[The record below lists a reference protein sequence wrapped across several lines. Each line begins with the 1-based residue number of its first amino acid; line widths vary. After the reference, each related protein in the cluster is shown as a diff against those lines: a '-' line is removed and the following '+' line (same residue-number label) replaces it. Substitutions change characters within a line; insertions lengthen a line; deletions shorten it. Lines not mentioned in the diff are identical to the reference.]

1 MISKLLKRVHA
12 MMRVTARSMA
22 VLWAVAGVA
31 GAFYAMPALRAADP
45 SQLEK
50 TIEDVAKRWPN
61 LQHVPAN
68 DVARM
73 MAEKSAVIFDVRTE
87 EEYNVSH
94 LEGAVRVDPAIDSS
108 EFLKAHAGAVKGKT
122 AVFYCS
128 VGVRSSK
135 LAERVGQGLKEAG
148 ATATQNLRGGIFAW
162 LQEYRPLHDAEGP
175 IELVHPYDKTWG
187 KAIKRQDSISIEG
200 RSQN

>member
-1 MISKLLKRVHA
+1 MTREIP
-12 MMRVTARSMA
+12 RSMA
-22 VLWAVAGVA
+22 VLAALASIAGLALGIPLLSADDAQPA
-31 GAFYAMPALRAADP
+31 G
-45 SQLEK
+45 QLER
-50 TIEDVAKRWPN
+50 TIADVAKRWPN
-61 LQHVPAN
+61 LQHVPAD

-73 MAEKSAVIFDVRTE
+73 MTEKSAVIFDVRTE
-87 EEYNVSH
+87 QEYNVSH
-94 LEGAVRVDPAIDSS
+94 LEGAIRVDPAIDSA

-148 ATATQNLRGGIFAW
+148 ALGTQNLRGGIFAW

-187 KAIKRQDSISIEG
+187 KAVKRQESISTDG
-200 RSQN
+200 RK

>member
-1 MISKLLKRVHA
+1 MTSE
-12 MMRVTARSMA
+12 TARSMA
-22 VLWAVAGVA
+22 VLVLVAGFACLYLAV
-31 GAFYAMPALRAADP
+31 PDLRADDAKQTG
-45 SQLEK
+45 QLER

-61 LQHVPAN
+61 LQHVPAD

-73 MAEKSAVIFDVRTE
+73 MTEKSAVIFDVRTE
-87 EEYNVSH
+87 QEYAVSH
-94 LEGAVRVDPAIDSS
+94 IEGAIRVDPAIDSA

-148 ATATQNLRGGIFAW
+148 ALASQNLRGGIFAW
-162 LQEYRPLHDAEGP
+162 HQEQRPLHDAKGA

-187 KAIKRQDSISIEG
+187 KAIKRQDSISTEG
-200 RSQN
+200 RP